1 MKVEFNLHS
10 LRKYYVGDT
19 VFAINIRVT
28 LYIFLIKPEKQFSK
42 GRGKTMHGREG
53 YFF

>member
-10 LRKYYVGDT
+10 LRKYFVGDT
-19 VFAINIRVT
+19 VFAINI
-28 LYIFLIKPEKQFSK
+28 PEKQFSK
-42 GRGKTMHGREG
+42 GRGKTMHGRED